1 VKDILVGYG
10 VDVDAVAG
18 WLGSYG
24 GQDSPHDISRGVY
37 AGEVGTPRLLRLFKK
52 YGIRTS
58 WFITGHS
65 IETFPSQMAA
75 VAEAGH
81 EIGLHGY
88 SHENPRAMT
97 PEQEEEV
104 LLHSLEVVTG
114 LAGQRPRGYV
124 TPWWEQSAVTVDLLL
139 RAGIRY
145 DHSMGDNDFHP
156 FYARVGRSWTPID
169 YTEPAHAWMK
179 PAHLGEESDLVEI
192 GGNWNVDDLP
202 PMMFNKNAANS
213 YGFTSARVVEQ
224 TWRDQFD
231 WVYREYD
238 YAVFP
243 MTIHPDVSGRPDVLL
258 MHERLI
264 EYMTRHPGV
273 RFVTLEEMA
282 EDFRTRYPRDRA
294 ERPFSG

>member
-58 WFITGHS
+58 WFIPGHS
-65 IETFPSQMAA
+65 IETFPTQMAA

-104 LLHSLEVVTG
+104 LLHSLDVVTR

-169 YTEPAHAWMK
+169 YTEPAHTWMK

-243 MTIHPDVSGRPDVLL
+243 ITIHPDVSGRPDVLL

-264 EYMTRHPGV
+264 EYMTRQPGV

-282 EDFRTRYPRDRA
+282 DDFRARYPREQPA
-294 ERPFSG
+294 RPCSG

>member
-1 VKDILVGYG
+1 MKDILVGYG

-52 YGIRTS
+52 YGVRTS
-58 WFITGHS
+58 WFIPGHS
-65 IETFPSQMAA
+65 IETFPTQMAA

-88 SHENPRAMT
+88 AHENPRAMT

-104 LLHSLEVVTG
+104 LLHSLEVVTH

-169 YTEPAHAWMK
+169 YSQPARAWMK
-179 PAHLGEESDLVEI
+179 PAQLGEESDLVEI

-243 MTIHPDVSGRPDVLL
+243 FTIHPDVSGRPDVLL

-264 EYMTRHPGV
+264 EYMARQPGV

-282 EDFRTRYPRDRA
+282 DDFRARYPREQPA
-294 ERPFSG
+294 RPFSG